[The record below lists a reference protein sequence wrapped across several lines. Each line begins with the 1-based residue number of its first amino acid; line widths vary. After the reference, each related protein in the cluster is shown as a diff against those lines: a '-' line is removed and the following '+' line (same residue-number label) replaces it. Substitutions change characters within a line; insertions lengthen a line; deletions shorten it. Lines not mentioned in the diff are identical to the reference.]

1 MEEEEAAKSAVL
13 QDTETEALPGD
24 ETDLFED
31 EMPDDMFCG
40 DSVKAYLKEIGKFSL
55 LDAVQETETAKRI
68 EEGDSK
74 AKEELVNANLRL
86 VVSVARRYS
95 GCGMP
100 LLDLIQ
106 EGNLGLMRAA
116 EGFDYKRGYKFSTYA
131 MWWIRQ
137 AITRAIADKSK
148 NIRIPVHM
156 AETMNQIR
164 RESRKY
170 VSENGE
176 EPGAEILARRLSMPR
191 EKVEEVLTY
200 FGDTIS
206 LETPVGDEEETS
218 LMNFISDKAAPEQ
231 FEVTT
236 AKILRSEMDDVLS
249 CLSEREQNVLRLRFG
264 FVDGRVWTLEE
275 VGQIYHVT
283 RERIRQ
289 IEVKALRKLRARKDV
304 QRMSDYLE

>member
-31 EMPDDMFCG
+31 ETPDDMFSG

-164 RESRKY
+164 RESGKY

-236 AKILRSEMDDVLS
+236 AKILRSEMHDVLS